1 MKIVMDADCLI
12 KLTKAGLKECIC
24 NAFTVTIPHLV
35 KEEVVDRGRIK
46 GLPDA
51 HLIDKNIRDKL
62 LKVGGVRN
70 SDINAGEK
78 EAVALFENGGF
89 DAIGSDD
96 KRFIKQLR
104 LFNIPYITPAVFIA
118 VLLKRGDITQAE
130 AMRRLSDLSEYIS
143 ENEYYSVK
151 LFIEQWR
158 KQG

>member
-24 NAFTVTIPHLV
+24 NAFDVTIPHLV

-51 HLIDKNIRDKL
+51 HLIDKNIKHKL

-70 SDINAGEK
+70 SDINVGEK

-118 VLLKRGDITQAE
+118 ILLKRGDLTKDE

-158 KQG
+158 EQG